1 MEMTN
6 RLNYGDKINYYE
18 GVVVDVKDGNVF
30 IDILGRLGW
39 FEIPVEMV
47 NAEHPLKRGQSI
59 GWKMSF
65 LEQLASASDEYVSGV
80 QNPDGTTYYEAIVTD
95 VDDCA
100 VQVELKENQG
110 KFKTPMR
117 MLISDIPF
125 KPGQAIGWN
134 MTKLVQLGPEVNEK
148 YVSNIQNRERRAKE
162 ISSINK

>member
-1 MEMTN
+1 MGDTN

-18 GVVVDVKDGNVF
+18 GVVVDVQNGRVSLDV
-30 IDILGRLGW
+30 LGRLGW
-39 FEIPVEMV
+39 FEIDEAMFT
-47 NAEHPLKRGQSI
+47 AEHPFRRGQSI

-65 LEQLASASDEYVSGV
+65 VEQLADAGEDYVSGV
-80 QNPDGTTYYEAIVTD
+80 RNPDGTMYYEAVVTA

-125 KPGQAIGWN
+125 EVGQTVGWN

-148 YVSNIQNRERRAKE
+148 YVSNIQNRERRALE